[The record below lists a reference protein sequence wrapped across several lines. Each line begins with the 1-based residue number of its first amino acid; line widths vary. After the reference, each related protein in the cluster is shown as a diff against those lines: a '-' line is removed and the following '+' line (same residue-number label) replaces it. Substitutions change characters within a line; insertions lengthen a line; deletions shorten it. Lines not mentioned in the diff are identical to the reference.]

1 MKSRVLLAAALA
13 LALASCAKKHP
24 AAPIVE
30 APAVPVASSPS
41 GAVQRLAW
49 AVNAHEVPA
58 YMALLTD
65 DYAFVFAS
73 SDTAGNGFPGRSLN
87 RDLEGEVMHHM
98 LVGGG
103 SYPPASLVQLT
114 IDSLLVVRADS
125 RQDPRDLYAARV
137 TGSIRT
143 TVHMQVYSG
152 TGDTTNVTSITGYA
166 LLYLVRGD
174 AAYFL
179 PERDAARDS
188 TLWYVSR
195 WEDET
200 AGTWGAPG
208 LHSDPTQQASLG
220 DVKVRYLYSAR
231 PALARR

>member
-1 MKSRVLLAAALA
+1 MKSRILLVVALA
-13 LALASCAKKHP
+13 LALVSCAKKHP
-24 AAPIVE
+24 AAPIVVE
-30 APAVPVASSPS
+30 SAAPAANTPG
-41 GAVQRLAW
+41 GAVRRLAW
-49 AVNAHEVPA
+49 AVNAHDVPV
-58 YMALLTD
+58 YMGALTD

-73 SDTAGNGFPGRSLN
+73 GDTAGNGFPGGSLD

-103 SYPPASLVQLT
+103 ATPPASLVELT
-114 IDSLLVVRADS
+114 IGNPLLVLPDP
-125 RQDPRDLYAARV
+125 RQDPNDLLAARV
-137 TGSIRT
+137 HRSIRT
-143 TVHMQVYSG
+143 TMLMQVYSG
-152 TGDTTNVTSITGYA
+152 SGDTANVASVTGYA

-188 TLWYVSR
+188 THWYISR